1 MTMKRI
7 LAILAGLFTILA
19 VSKADDRPVRFE
31 QLPKAA
37 QKFVKA
43 NFPENKVL
51 YASKDDDIVFPEYE
65 VGLDNGVSIDFR
77 NDGQLEKIKAP
88 QTGVPASIIPAKIRE
103 YVAAHYPGVK
113 YFECEVDKTGY
124 EVKISNGLELRFSSS
139 FHLVDID
146 D

>member
-1 MTMKRI
+1 MKRLVFVLI
-7 LAILAGLFTILA
+7 SLLAIGYI
-19 VSKADDRPVRFE
+19 SKADDRPVKFE
-31 QLPKAA
+31 QLPKEA
-37 QKFVKA
+37 QKFVKI

-65 VGLDNGVSIDFR
+65 VRLDNGVSIDFR

-88 QTGVPASIIPAKIRE
+88 QFGVPTAIVPVKIRE
-103 YVAAHYPGVK
+103 YVAAHYPGVSILE
-113 YFECEVDKTGY
+113 YEVDKTGY

-139 FHLVDID
+139 FHLVGVD